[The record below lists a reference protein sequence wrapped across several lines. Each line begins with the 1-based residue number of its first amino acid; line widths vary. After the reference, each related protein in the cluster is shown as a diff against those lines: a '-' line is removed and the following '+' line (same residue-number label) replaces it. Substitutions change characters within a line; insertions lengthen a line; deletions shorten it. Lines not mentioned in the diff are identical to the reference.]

1 MSAPANENAPPGG
14 VPPVSE
20 RAPVLAVYA
29 GTFDPVTLGHE
40 DMMRRAAR
48 LSDRLVVAVAR
59 GHHKNTLFSFE
70 DRVDMVRHA
79 TSGAGNVEVEALD
92 GLLKHFVDAIGATV
106 LVRGM
111 RSATDFD
118 YELQMGGINRVLMPG
133 VETLFLMPS
142 DETRFISGTY
152 VREIARLGG
161 PLERFVSP
169 AVRDRLRR
177 RLAG

>member
-1 MSAPANENAPPGG
+1 VTATAADAAPAGG
-14 VPPVSE
+14 RPSATV
-20 RAPVLAVYA
+20 RALVLAVYA

-70 DRVDMVRHA
+70 ERVEMVREA
-79 TSGAGNVEVEALD
+79 TAGTAGVEVKALD

-133 VETLFLMPS
+133 VETVFLMPS

-169 AVRDRLRR
+169 AVRDRLQQ

>member
-1 MSAPANENAPPGG
+1 MSAAPGAPAPA
-14 VPPVSE
+14 VRPPVH
-20 RAPVLAVYA
+20 AVYA

-40 DMMRRAAR
+40 DMIRRAAR

-59 GHHKNTLFSFE
+59 GHHKKTLFSFE
-70 DRVDMVRHA
+70 ERVAMVREA
-79 TSGAGNVEVEALD
+79 AAGEPRIEVRALD
-92 GLLKHFVDAIGATV
+92 GLLKDFVGAIGANV

-118 YELQMGGINRVLMPG
+118 YELQMGGINRILMPS
-133 VETLFLMPS
+133 VEILFLMPS

-169 AVRDRLRR
+169 AVQERLRR
-177 RLAG
+177 KLAEG